1 MNRLFKRQTLDQLCE
16 VPEHIIDVYVV
27 ERHIWKG
34 GTIDVETE
42 SKRKRRAEPRTVQD
56 FLIDP
61 VRSLL
66 NDVLRQLAAPY
77 DANNKT
83 SQIGQGWWIQAE
95 FGTGKSHLLAFIGA
109 LALGD
114 KDAWDI
120 VIGLEA
126 KNKKGKRESIYQF
139 YEDGLAKK
147 SSGKKKGIFV
157 AVKTLV
163 GQGGGTI
170 GVTDTGRKMTEYI
183 LDAVQDQY
191 HAENGK
197 PISVYP
203 VEVLADRF
211 ESELDL
217 YHKPLAKFLK
227 DPRFFDEEGQEDVER
242 FIDDLRNSK
251 NPKTRQDCGQ
261 KLWRFYKEYLRTTP
275 DIPLEA
281 EAVLKHTVGALLA
294 DGYEGL
300 LLILDEVSLFMKN
313 RTDAQRVEDE
323 KTLVV
328 LSNRLAKT
336 HCLPVWT
343 ICSAQQALESQMEG
357 SKNIIANDRL
367 KNVALLQDE
376 SNFYDIVLTRVRT
389 VTKPDSIEPY
399 FEDYRRGFTWP
410 DAIGTEKFKRFFPFY
425 PPAIDVLRAV
435 SYNLTTVRSSVH
447 FMHTTLKSQRKAKS
461 NELISLWQM
470 FDDVVSYEEDPS
482 GTTAGIAAIS
492 SKFNAEY
499 KAYQAGRRIIGQ
511 ATKGRLKVYA
521 SRCEKILKTLFLYH
535 IAKMQPNG
543 LSVEEIMN
551 SVMEWADHD
560 KGQNADVKDNLDH
573 YEVLLDEL
581 DKELPQVKKV
591 GKSFVFTPEG
601 GGIDVK
607 ELFQKART
615 QAEGNE
621 AKQRDAWN
629 QLLSLD
635 GWEVKTALMN
645 MDLARGQKSIFRGI
659 APAEQKDAELQWHG
673 RTIKG
678 RVYMRDLLD
687 IASKGKALAPINTA
701 DTDHDFAVFISNRP
715 CGEKVTDLAKSVGD
729 SRTLFWTP
737 APLTQQERDRLIDFA
752 AFRELVKDHQG
763 KDTEEAKDI
772 VQWVANRLK
781 DEIGSIAKIVADSFA
796 RGQISA
802 AEHSSLTFACQ
813 GELTAILTPL
823 VGLVLDGVYVSKKM
837 EFDAPAP
844 FNDAE
849 AIKVINGVVKS
860 GDIPKGT
867 KPNQFT
873 SAADNY
879 GYVLGI
885 MKKDGTKR
893 LNTQGNEFVEDLDE
907 WIETHCGSSSQQ
919 ITLETIRKNFTGM
932 GGPND
937 KNYGLSCRMIDIY
950 LLCLAREGK
959 LRIVLSGKGAA
970 TAETIDYTNIGDI
983 TFNAALLNSMT
994 KVQRLKAP
1002 EGWPVLAPYAAI
1014 LLDDDSLKQI
1024 QKDADITAALDRL
1037 KKWRDQHKAEMDAL
1051 IERLDHLMSEIQQTN
1066 PVADTL
1072 NSWNV
1077 FLSAE
1082 IDDSDAISHLLN
1094 ALDTAFGYT
1103 CYAQQKSKTTE
1114 LDDLATRKKTWE
1126 KADAF
1131 CRHDQRI
1138 RAAFRYSQLT
1148 VNKSGPLGEL
1158 RDKLRSLGKK
1168 LSNIGDLMESEAK
1181 LQSQLLDLL
1190 DGIQATYKTRYL
1202 QAFDEVTGKCEEVRT
1217 EIDSLPDSPT
1227 FQAIAELVKIDA
1239 LGCVNVATL
1248 RDHVTGYKDA
1258 LFQSSLDR
1266 NGVDAGLKHRPQP
1279 EGCTLHV
1286 DDAVRL
1292 VTEAEQALENAKT
1305 EVHAALLN
1313 IASLLRQPALQARL
1327 QQGKQEQFI
1336 ADVLAA
1342 PSDGKLAEIL
1352 AERIPADPA
1361 HAKLLA
1367 KYLKQIVVKIVH
1379 LIDFHPSKTKVEKS
1393 DIETVV
1399 GEFRAFLENAV
1410 DGDGNSQSTILEI
1423 K

>member
-1 MNRLFKRQTLDQLCE
+1 MSRLFQRLTLDQLCD
-16 VPEHIIDVYVV
+16 VPEVIIDVYVV

-34 GTIDVETE
+34 GTIDDETE
-42 SKRKRRAEPRTVQD
+42 SKRNRQAELRTVED

-77 DANNKT
+77 DPNRKDNP
-83 SQIGQGWWIQAE
+83 IGQGWWIQAE

-109 LALGD
+109 LAIGD
-114 KDAWDI
+114 EKAWAI
-120 VIGLEA
+120 VMVLET
-126 KNKKGKRESIYQF
+126 KNRKGKRESIYQF

-170 GVTDTGRKMTEYI
+170 GVTDTGRKLTEYI

-191 HAENGK
+191 LAENGK

-211 ESELDL
+211 ESELEM
-217 YHKPLAKFLK
+217 YRKPLAKFLK
-227 DPRFFDEEGQEDVER
+227 DPTFFDEEEQEDIEQ
-242 FIDDLRNSK
+242 FLDDLRNSK
-251 NPKTRQDCGQ
+251 NPTVRRDCGQ
-261 KLWRFYKEYLRTTP
+261 KLWQFYKEFLKTTP
-275 DIPLEA
+275 DIPMEA
-281 EAVLKHTVGALLA
+281 EAVLKHTVETLLA

-336 HCLPVWT
+336 YCLPVWT

-389 VTKPDSIEPY
+389 LTKPDAIEPY

-410 DAIGTEKFKRFFPFY
+410 EAIGTEKFKRFFPFY

-492 SKFNAEY
+492 SKFSAEY

-511 ATKGRLKVYA
+511 ATRGRLKVYA

-560 KGQNADVKDNLDH
+560 KGRNADVKDNLDH

-591 GKSFVFTPEG
+591 GKNFVFTPEG

-615 QAEGNE
+615 QAESNQ
-621 AKQRDAWN
+621 AQQRDAWN
-629 QLLSLD
+629 QLLALD
-635 GWEVKTALMN
+635 GWEVKTSLMN
-645 MDLARGQKSIFRGI
+645 LDLARNQKSIFRGI
-659 APAEQKDAELQWHG
+659 APAEQKDVEIDWHG
-673 RTIKG
+673 RKIKG

-687 IASKGKALAPINTA
+687 IASRNQLLPPINTA
-701 DTDHDFAVFISNRP
+701 GTDHDFAVFISNRP
-715 CGEKVTDLAKSVGD
+715 CGDKVTDLATRTGD
-729 SRTLFWTP
+729 CRNLFWTP
-737 APLTQQERDRLIDFA
+737 APLAPQERDRLLDFA
-752 AFRELVKDHQG
+752 AYRELVKDYQG
-763 KDTEEAKDI
+763 KDTEEAKDV

-781 DEIGSIAKIVADSFA
+781 DEIGSIAKIVVDSYD

-802 AEHSSLTFACQ
+802 TEHSEMTFTCQ
-813 GELTAILTPL
+813 GELVAILGPL
-823 VGLVLDGVYVSKKM
+823 VGHVLNGVYLSKQI

-849 AIKVINGVVKS
+849 AIKVINGVVKT

-867 KPNQFT
+867 KPNQYT

-879 GYVLGI
+879 GYALGI

-893 LNTQGNEFVEDLDE
+893 LNTQGNEFVEDLE
-907 WIETHCGSSSQQ
+907 QWIDTHCGASSQQ
-919 ITLETIRKNFTGM
+919 ITVETICKNFTGV

-937 KNYGLSCRMIDIY
+937 KNYGLSRRMIDIY
-950 LLCLAREGK
+950 LLCLVREGK
-959 LRIVLSGKGAA
+959 LRVILSGKGAA
-970 TAETIDYTNIGDI
+970 TAETIDYTNIDDL
-983 TFNAALLNSMT
+983 TFNAALLNSMARI
-994 KVQRLKAP
+994 QRLKAP

-1014 LLDDDSLKQI
+1014 LLHDDSLKQI

-1037 KKWRDQHKAEMDAL
+1037 RRWRDASKPEMDAL
-1051 IERLDHLMSEIQQTN
+1051 IGRLDDLMSEIQQAN

-1072 NSWNV
+1072 ASWQV
-1077 FLSAE
+1077 FLSAR
-1082 IDDSDAISHLLN
+1082 IDDTDVISHLLN

-1103 CYAQQKSKTTE
+1103 CYAQQQSTTTE
-1114 LDDLATRKKTWE
+1114 LDDLATRQKTWE
-1126 KADAF
+1126 RADAF
-1131 CRHDQRI
+1131 CRHEQRI
-1138 RAAFRYSQLT
+1138 RAAYRYAQL
-1148 VNKSGPLGEL
+1148 VVEKSGPVGQLK
-1158 RDKLRSLGKK
+1158 DKLRSLRKK
-1168 LSNIGDLMESEAK
+1168 LDNIGDLMESEAK

-1190 DGIQATYKTRYL
+1190 DTIQSTYKTRYL
-1202 QAFDEVTGKCEEVRT
+1202 QAFDEVTGKCEQVCT
-1217 EIDSLPDSPT
+1217 EIDRLPDCDP
-1227 FQAIAELVKIDA
+1227 FKAIAELVKIEA
-1239 LGCVNVATL
+1239 LGTVNVAAL
-1248 RDHVTGYKDA
+1248 KAEVNGHKDR
-1258 LFQSSLDR
+1258 LFQSAMDR

-1279 EGCTLHV
+1279 EGCPLHI
-1286 DDAVRL
+1286 DQADSL
-1292 VTEAEQALENAKT
+1292 VAAAEQALEQARA

-1313 IASLLRQPALQARL
+1313 IASLLLQPSLKALL
-1327 QQGKQEQFI
+1327 EQGKNEPFI

-1342 PSDGKLAEIL
+1342 SSDEALAETL
-1352 AERIPADPA
+1352 AQCIPADPA

-1367 KYLKQIVVKIVH
+1367 KYLKKIVVKVVH
-1379 LIDFHPSKTKVEKS
+1379 LQDFRPSKTKVEKA

-1399 GEFRAFLENAV
+1399 GEFRRFLETALDDR
-1410 DGDGNSQSTILEI
+1410 DGKQSIIGEI
-1423 K
+1423 R

>member
-1 MNRLFKRQTLDQLCE
+1 MSDLFKRQTLDQLCE
-16 VPEHIIDVYVV
+16 VPDDIIDVYVV
-27 ERHIWKG
+27 ERHIWQG
-34 GTIDVETE
+34 GTVDVEAE
-42 SKRKRRAEPRTVQD
+42 SKKKRRAEPRTVRD

-77 DANNKT
+77 DPSSKT
-83 SQIGQGWWIQAE
+83 NPIGQGWWIQAE
-95 FGTGKSHLLAFIGA
+95 FGSGKSHLLSFIGA

-114 KDAWDI
+114 KTVWE
-120 VIGLEA
+120 VVNELET

-139 YEDGLAKK
+139 FDSGLAKK
-147 SSGKKKGIFV
+147 STGKSKGIFV

-170 GVTDTGRKMTEYI
+170 GVTDTGRKLTEYI

-197 PISVYP
+197 PISIYP

-211 ESELDL
+211 ESELDI
-217 YHKPLAKFLK
+217 YRKSLAKFLK
-227 DPRFFDEEGQEDVER
+227 DPKFFDEEEQEDVEK
-242 FIDDLRNSK
+242 FLDDLRNSK
-251 NPKTRQDCGQ
+251 QQTVRRDCGQ
-261 KLWRFYKEYLRTTP
+261 KLWRFYKEYLKTTP

-281 EAVLKHTVGALLA
+281 EDVLKHTVETLVTQ
-294 DGYEGL
+294 GYEGL
-300 LLILDEVSLFMKN
+300 LLIMDEVSLFMKN
-313 RTDAQRVEDE
+313 RTDEQRVEDE

-343 ICSAQQALESQMEG
+343 ICSAQQALESKMG
-357 SKNIIANDRL
+357 VKNIIANDRL

-376 SNFYDIVLTRVRT
+376 SNFYDIVLSRVRT
-389 VTKPDSIEPY
+389 VTKPESIDPY
-399 FEDYRRGFTWP
+399 FADYGKGFTWP
-410 DAIGTEKFKRFFPFY
+410 NAIGTEKFARFFPFY
-425 PPAIDVLRAV
+425 PPAIDVLKAV
-435 SYNLTTVRSSVH
+435 SYNLTTLRSSVH
-447 FMHTTLKSQRKAKS
+447 FMHQTLKTQRKAKS
-461 NELISLWQM
+461 NELITLWQM

-492 SKFNAEY
+492 SKFNDEY

-551 SVMEWADHD
+551 SVMEWSDHD
-560 KGQNADVKDNLDH
+560 KGQKADIKDNLDH

-581 DKELPQVKKV
+581 DRELPQVKKV
-591 GKSFVFTPEG
+591 GKTFVFTPEG
-601 GGIDVK
+601 GGVDVK
-607 ELFQKART
+607 ELFLKART
-615 QAEGNE
+615 HAEGNE

-629 QLLSLD
+629 QLLGLD
-635 GWEVKTALMN
+635 GWEIKTSLLN
-645 MDLARGQKSIFRGI
+645 MDLARSQKSIFRGI
-659 APAEQKDAELQWHG
+659 APAEQKDVELEWHG
-673 RTIKG
+673 RTIQG
-678 RVYMRDLLD
+678 RVYMRDLLE
-687 IASKGKALAPINTA
+687 IASKGQALPPINSA
-701 DTDHDFAVFISNRP
+701 ATDQDFAVFVSNRP
-715 CGEKVTDLAKSVGD
+715 CGDKVVELAKKIGD
-729 SRTLFWTP
+729 PRTLFWTP
-737 APLTQQERDRLIDFA
+737 APLTSQERDRLLDFA
-752 AFRELVKDHQG
+752 AFRELVKDYQS
-763 KDTEEAKDI
+763 KDTEEAKEV

-781 DEIGSIAKIVADSFA
+781 DEIGSIAKIVVDSFA

-802 AEHSSLTFACQ
+802 ADHSSMTFNCQ
-813 GELTAILTPL
+813 GELLAILTPL
-823 VGLVLDGVYVSKKM
+823 VGHVLDGVYVSKNV

-849 AIKVINGVVKS
+849 AIKVINGVVKT

-867 KPNQFT
+867 KPSQYT

-879 GYVLGI
+879 GYALGI

-907 WIETHCGSSSQQ
+907 WIETQTSQGNQQ
-919 ITLETIRKNFTGM
+919 ISVETVCKNFTGT

-937 KNYGLSCRMIDIY
+937 KNYGLSRRMIDIY
-950 LLCLAREGK
+950 LLCLVREGK

-970 TAETIDYTNIGDI
+970 TAEYIDYTNIADL
-983 TFNAALLNSMT
+983 TFNAALLNAMT

-1014 LLDDDSLKQI
+1014 LLDDESVKTI
-1024 QKDADITAALDRL
+1024 QKDADIAAALDRL
-1037 KKWRDQHKAEMDAL
+1037 KKWRDQRRPDLDAL
-1051 IERLDHLMSEIQQTN
+1051 IERLATLMADIQQTN

-1072 NSWNV
+1072 NSCQA
-1077 FLSAE
+1077 FLSAN
-1082 IDDSDAISHLLN
+1082 IDDADAIAHLLN
-1094 ALDTAFGYT
+1094 ALDTSFGYT
-1103 CYAQQKSKTTE
+1103 CYAQQESKTTE

-1126 KADAF
+1126 KAVAF
-1131 CRHDQRI
+1131 CRHDQKI
-1138 RAAFRYSQLT
+1138 TAAYRYSQLQ
-1148 VNKSGPLGEL
+1148 VAKDGPVGEL
-1158 RDKLRSLGKK
+1158 KDKLRSLGKK
-1168 LSNIGDLMESEAK
+1168 LDHVGELMESEAK

-1190 DGIQATYKTRYL
+1190 DSIQGTYKTRYL
-1202 QAFDEVTGKCEEVRT
+1202 QAFDEVTGKCEQVRT
-1217 EIDSLPDSPT
+1217 EIDALPDSRE
-1227 FQAIAELVKIDA
+1227 FRAIAELVKIEA
-1239 LGCVNVATL
+1239 LGSVNMANLTDEVSA
-1248 RDHVTGYKDA
+1248 YKDD

-1279 EGCTLHV
+1279 EGCTLHI
-1286 DDAVRL
+1286 DDADRL
-1292 VTEAEQALENAKT
+1292 VAEGEEALDKAKAVVQSAL
-1305 EVHAALLN
+1305 VN
-1313 IASLLRQPALQARL
+1313 IASLLRQPALKTL
-1327 QQGKQEQFI
+1327 LEQGKQEQFI

-1342 PSDGKLAEIL
+1342 PSDETLADIL
-1352 AERIPADPA
+1352 AECIPADPG

-1367 KYLKQIVVKIVH
+1367 KYLKKIVVKIVH
-1379 LIDFHPSKTKVEKS
+1379 LHDFHPSKTKVEKG
-1393 DIETVV
+1393 DIEAVV
-1399 GEFRAFLENAV
+1399 GEFRKFLEVAV
-1410 DGDGNSQSTILEI
+1410 DGDGKGQSTILEI